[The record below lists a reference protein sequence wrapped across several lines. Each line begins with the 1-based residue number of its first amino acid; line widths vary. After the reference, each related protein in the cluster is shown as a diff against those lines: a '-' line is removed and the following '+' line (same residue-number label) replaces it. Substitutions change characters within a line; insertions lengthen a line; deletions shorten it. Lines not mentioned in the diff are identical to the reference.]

1 MKRRNTIR
9 MAIYEDMK
17 QRKVA
22 GTLWQNGTNPLFPAW
37 EYVPD
42 GEPHIFGDRV
52 YVFGSGLCRRE
63 S

>member
-1 MKRRNTIR
+1 

-17 QRKVA
+17 QRKAA